1 VAQAQKQAQKR
12 TIRLARSDDRFKT
25 GLLGEV
31 AGAPGYKNDSPET
44 TMLGT
49 SPPLATTRGLARRA
63 GASRAF
69 LLVFAVLA
77 SGPAHALVVQG
88 EPLGADEREE
98 LETMRRRGENAAA
111 LAALD
116 EVLAESP
123 DDAVARA
130 LRARCRYQACDY
142 SGAVEDARAALAAAQ
157 GGTLGA
163 EDARTARRAWLEI
176 LTELGRASEALA
188 LGGTALRSSGD
199 ARDAWALGHAL
210 LSAGR
215 RAEATEAFRAGAES
229 GAGEEW
235 EQVFARARCERA
247 LGLFERAARTLVQ
260 ADELASAGRTGSDP
274 DVLVELGDVYFE
286 AYGEVE
292 DPVSRAHS
300 PAELAREALEL
311 ARDHEGAR
319 LLLFRL
325 HRWNWQRTSQSPEQ
339 ILAQVFVAR
348 PDSIDGLVQRVSA
361 ALDDGDLPTARAAL
375 ARLAKLAP
383 ERRDVRAEGAALA
396 WIEHRREEARSELD
410 RLLAED
416 PGDSRPELV
425 VGWHLLELYR
435 FAEALGFCEQATSRD
450 PRDWMAWIQL
460 GRALANTGDEARAR
474 EAFARS
480 LEVGEGRRN
489 AWRDNTQLVLK
500 RMQESMVLSDHGA
513 LRFLWRPEEGA
524 VLRHYLPDFYGRA
537 REELAAR
544 YGHTPGVT
552 QVEVFRRWEDFSV
565 RSTGF
570 QGYPALGVCF
580 GPVVTAVSPLC
591 ELRGTFSWARTSFHE
606 FTHVI
611 HLGLSNNRC
620 PRWVTEGL
628 ATWEEGERRAAW
640 WRNMRR
646 ELLDARANGEIF
658 PLRRLNNAF
667 RGPSVLFAYY
677 QSGLLCQ
684 MLIEAHGFP
693 PMVRLL
699 EAFDRGADLDGAFRE
714 VFARTPEE
722 IDADFAR
729 FVERMLAPLAI
740 QPRWSSQ
747 TTTVLRYRLGREV
760 PAAPEARRAWAEDW
774 CRVAWGSYGQG
785 KRIDAEEALRLA
797 GLAGDLPPQGEFLRG
812 ELALAQ
818 GDPDSA
824 AAALRA
830 GFERGGEDYR
840 ARMALGSLLA
850 RKGKG
855 GEALAE
861 FQAAERNFPG
871 FADAHFSAELEQA
884 RLHEAAGDEP
894 EAMGARLRWLAW
906 NAGDYEVRARV
917 AEWMATQG
925 RHAEA
930 ERLWHE
936 ANEVDPFRRHLHFA
950 WGKALRELGRHEEA
964 LREFRVAVAVPA
976 ELDGDVLQEALG
988 EIDLAETLELTGLT
1002 REQWDRLSPQ
1012 EQFLRLRAAT
1022 QGDPEDGPRRASG
1035 MEERFRQEE
1044 PLALG
1049 LAALSA
1055 LALGRSEEAR
1065 AALEAALE
1073 LDAACAP
1080 ALEAQK
1086 LLP

>member
-1 VAQAQKQAQKR
+1 
-12 TIRLARSDDRFKT
+12 
-25 GLLGEV
+25 
-31 AGAPGYKNDSPET
+31 
-44 TMLGT
+44 MLGT
-49 SPPLATTRGLARRA
+49 SSPPDPRRET
-63 GASRAF
+63 
-69 LLVFAVLA
+69 LA
-77 SGPAHALVVQG
+77 SGRAAAALALVLAALVARPTHSLAAQG
-88 EPLGADEREE
+88 EPLGTDERTEID
-98 LETMRRRGENAAA
+98 TMRRRGENAAA
-111 LAALD
+111 LGELD
-116 EVLAESP
+116 DVLEESP
-123 DDAVARA
+123 DDAESRA

-142 SGAVEDARAALAAAQ
+142 SGAVEDAREALEAARK
-157 GGTLGA
+157 GA
-163 EDARTARRAWLEI
+163 LEPDGARACQRAWLEI
-176 LTELGRASEALA
+176 LTELGRAAEALDA
-188 LGGTALRSSGD
+188 LDGLPSPLQPAVD
-199 ARDAWALGHAL
+199 ARDAWALGHARA
-210 LSAGR
+210 SVGR
-215 RAEATEAFRAGAES
+215 RDEAKKAFLAGAES
-229 GAGEEW
+229 GASQDFER
-235 EQVFARARCERA
+235 VFAQARCERA

-260 ADELASAGRTGSDP
+260 ADELASARRVGADP

-292 DPVSRAHS
+292 DPVSKAHS
-300 PAELAREALEL
+300 PASLAREALSL
-311 ARDHEGAR
+311 AHDHEGAQ

-348 PDSIDGLVQRVSA
+348 PDSIEGLVLRTSA

-383 ERRDVRAEGAALA
+383 MRRDVRAEGAALA
-396 WIEHRREEARSELD
+396 WVEHRREEARAELD

-416 PGDSRPELV
+416 PGDSRPELA

-435 FAEALGFCEQATSRD
+435 FAEALDFCEKATKRD

-460 GRALANTGDEARAR
+460 GRARANTGDEEHAR

-480 LEVGEGRRN
+480 LDCGEGRRN

-500 RMQESMVLSDHGA
+500 RMQETMVLSDHGA

-524 VLRHYLPDFYGRA
+524 VLEHYLPDFYGKA

-552 QVEVFRRWEDFSV
+552 QIEVFRKWEDFSV

-628 ATWEEGERRAAW
+628 ATWEEGQRDKSW

-646 ELLDARANGEIF
+646 DLLDARANGEIF
-658 PLRRLNNAF
+658 PLRKLNNAF

-684 MLIEAHGFP
+684 MLIEARGFP

-699 EAFDRGADLDGAFRE
+699 EAFDRGLDLDGAFRE
-714 VFARTPEE
+714 VFSKTPEE
-722 IDADFAR
+722 IDADFAG

-740 QPRWSSQ
+740 QPRWSGQ
-747 TTTVLRYRLGREV
+747 QATVLRFSLAREV
-760 PAAPEARRAWAEDW
+760 PAAPSVRAAWAEDW
-774 CRVAWGSYGQG
+774 CRVAWGAYGQG

-797 GLAGDLPPQGEFLRG
+797 GLAGDLPPRGEFLRG
-812 ELALAQ
+812 ELLLAQ
-818 GDPDSA
+818 NDADA
-824 AAALRA
+824 AAAAFRA
-830 GFERGGEDYR
+830 GFDHGGEDYR

-855 GEALAE
+855 SEALAE
-861 FQAAERNFPG
+861 FQAAERDFPG

-884 RLHEAAGDEP
+884 RIHESAGNEEQAMAA
-894 EAMGARLRWLAW
+894 RQRWLEW
-906 NAGDYEVRARV
+906 NAGDYTVRARV
-917 AEWMATQG
+917 AEWLADKG
-925 RHAEA
+925 RQAEA
-930 ERLWHE
+930 EELWRE
-936 ANEVDPFRRHLHFA
+936 ANEVDPFRRHLHVA
-950 WGKALRELGRHEEA
+950 WGRSLRELWRHEEA
-964 LREFRVAVAVPA
+964 LREFRVALAVTA
-976 ELDGDVLQEALG
+976 ELDGDVLQETLG
-988 EIDLAETLELTGLT
+988 DIELADALELTGLS

-1012 EQFLRLRAAT
+1012 EQFLRLRAAREARA
-1022 QGDPEDGPRRASG
+1022 GDGSQPRAAAMS
-1035 MEERFRQEE
+1035 ERFQREE

-1055 LALGRSEEAR
+1055 LALGRAEEAR
-1065 AALEAALE
+1065 TALESALA
-1073 LDAACAP
+1073 LDPNCAP

>member
-1 VAQAQKQAQKR
+1 MLR
-12 TIRLARSDDRFKT
+12 TS
-25 GLLGEV
+25 
-31 AGAPGYKNDSPET
+31 
-44 TMLGT
+44 
-49 SPPLATTRGLARRA
+49 SPPLRGPESFAPRLALTR
-63 GASRAF
+63 S
-69 LLVFAVLA
+69 VKAVLA
-77 SGPAHALVVQG
+77 LVVVHVARPPQALAAQA
-88 EPLGADEREE
+88 EQVSAEERVE
-98 LETMRRRGENAAA
+98 LDTMRRRGENAAA
-111 LAALD
+111 LAELD
-116 EVLAESP
+116 QILEESP
-123 DDAVARA
+123 DDAASRA
-130 LRARCRYQACDY
+130 LRARCRFQACDY
-142 SGAVEDARAALAAAQ
+142 SGAALDAGEALEAVRRGGLEPDEARACQ
-157 GGTLGA
+157 
-163 EDARTARRAWLEI
+163 RVWLEI
-176 LTELGRASEALA
+176 LTELGRAPEALSA
-188 LGGTALRSSGD
+188 LGGLSPFLKPPLD
-199 ARDAWALGHAL
+199 ARDAWALGRAQAW
-210 LSAGR
+210 AGR
-215 RAEATEAFRAGAES
+215 REEADKTYLAGAEAS
-229 GAGEEW
+229 AEDDW
-235 EQVFARARCERA
+235 EQVFDTARCERA

-260 ADELASAGRTGSDP
+260 ADELASARRAGSDP
-274 DVLVELGDVYFE
+274 DVLVELGEVYFE

-300 PAELAREALEL
+300 PAELAREALSL

-319 LLLFRL
+319 RLLFRL

-348 PDSIDGLVQRVSA
+348 PDSIDGLVLRASA

-383 ERRDVRAEGAALA
+383 LRRDVRAEGAALA
-396 WIEHRREEARSELD
+396 WIEHRREESRAELD
-410 RLLAED
+410 RLVAED
-416 PGDSRPELV
+416 PGDSGPELA

-435 FAEALGFCEQATSRD
+435 FAEAVGFCEKATQRD
-450 PRDWMAWIQL
+450 ARDWMAWIQL

-480 LEVGEGRRN
+480 LECGEGRRN

-500 RMQESMVLSDHGA
+500 RMQDTMVLSDHGA

-524 VLRHYLPDFYGRA
+524 VLQHYLPAFYGQA
-537 REELAAR
+537 REELAGR

-552 QVEVFRRWEDFSV
+552 QIEVFRRWEDFSV

-628 ATWEEGERRAAW
+628 ATWEEGQRKKSW

-699 EAFDRGADLDGAFRE
+699 EAFDRGLDLDGAFRE
-714 VFARTPEE
+714 VFGRTPEE
-722 IDADFAR
+722 IDADFAG

-747 TTTVLRYRLGREV
+747 RATVLRFGLAREV
-760 PAAPEARRAWAEDW
+760 PATKDARAAWAEDW
-774 CRVAWGSYGQG
+774 CRVAWGAYGQG

-797 GLAGDLPPQGEFLRG
+797 GLAGDLPPSGEFLRG
-812 ELALAQ
+812 ELLLAQ
-818 GDPDSA
+818 ADADGA
-824 AAALRA
+824 AAAFRA
-830 GFERGGEDYR
+830 GFARGGEDYR
-840 ARMALGSLLA
+840 ARMALGSLIA

-855 GEALAE
+855 SEALAE
-861 FQAAERNFPG
+861 FQAAERDFPG

-884 RLHEAAGDEP
+884 RIHEAAGDE
-894 EAMGARLRWLAW
+894 EQAMAARRRWLEW
-906 NAGDYEVRARV
+906 NAGDYAVRARV
-917 AEWMATQG
+917 AEWLAEKG

-930 ERLWHE
+930 EPLWRE
-936 ANEVDPFRRHLHFA
+936 ANEVDPFRRHLHLA
-950 WGKALRELGRHEEA
+950 WGRALSELGRHEEA
-964 LREFRVAVAVPA
+964 LREFRVALAVTA
-976 ELDGDVLQEALG
+976 ELDGDVLQETLG
-988 EIDLAETLELTGLT
+988 DIELAEALELTGLS

-1012 EQFLRLRAAT
+1012 EQFLRLRAAREARA
-1022 QGDPEDGPRRASG
+1022 GDGGQPRAAAMS
-1035 MEERFRQEE
+1035 ERFQKEE

-1049 LAALSA
+1049 LAALEA
-1055 LALGRSEEAR
+1055 LALGRAEEAR
-1065 AALEAALE
+1065 TALESALA
-1073 LDAACAP
+1073 LDPNCAP